1 MNKQELE
8 LLISK
13 AKSILRKKQP
23 KLNAADLD
31 DAIQHALLRYL
42 EKYGTIDTLTIAWL
56 VNAAGNRLIDL
67 FRHDSRSVSLSG
79 ESLVDGSEGLVDL
92 AIDNPDLEEYTSE
105 LLYEK

>member
-56 VNAAGNRLIDL
+56 VNSAGNRLID
-67 FRHDSRSVSLSG
+67 RSVSLSG